1 MVLSGEQAFGAL
13 SVFDVG
19 IRSEPFDNLAI
30 VVERRSRTEEKPT
43 IHAIETAQSS
53 FNFTWLARSQN
64 RSPVVHKSV
73 QIVRVK
79 GSRPAPITRPFGR
92 KAGIFEPALIEEVSG
107 AVLTSGPR
115 ERRNRVK
122 HKTNVL
128 RLMILLGA
136 MLCGCHRVIIGRLWV
151 RADSGAPFA

>member
-19 IRSEPFDNLAI
+19 IRSEPFDNLSI

-64 RSPVVHKSV
+64 GSPVVHKSV

-79 GSRPAPITRPFGR
+79 GSRPAPITRLFGR
-92 KAGIFEPALIEEVSG
+92 EAGIFEPALIEEVSG
-107 AVLTSGPR
+107 AVGTSGPR
-115 ERRNRVK
+115 ECGYRVNNK
-122 HKTNVL
+122 PKVL
-128 RLMILLGA
+128 CLPSLFGA
-136 MLCGCHRVIIGRLWV
+136 MPCGCHARIIGQLRN
-151 RADSGAPFA
+151 STHF